1 MTTAAKS
8 LRKALF
14 THQNLKLATVILAG
28 CLTAMTG
35 SMIAPVL
42 SEIVEDLNLDPRWAG
57 LLVSLP
63 FFTFALFSPILGIL
77 ADRVGRLRVLTS
89 CLVTFALMGMVGA
102 VLPNLPLLLLSR
114 AVLGAASGGI
124 AAASMGIL
132 SSMYIGEARSRALG
146 YGISSLTLAN
156 ILFPLL
162 GAWVGAVRWQSAFG
176 LYGIG
181 LPVAVLAIL
190 TLGAQSPFS
199 KTAKQTTNQPES
211 RPISPNQKLGTLLK
225 QSPIPQIL
233 FVLWGTSALMFTM
246 VVYLPLYLRTTLG
259 TGIVFNGIALAGLG
273 IGAAIASLLATR
285 LIKRCGVGR
294 LVGTGLLTM
303 ALLLSLIPS
312 LPQVPLVL
320 LVGTGFGFTIGAVL
334 PSLYG
339 SLSLLAPAEL
349 QASVLAIAAGVGF
362 LGNFA
367 APVLLGSIWKNLGL
381 PAVFY
386 IAAVGAGAIAFF
398 SRGVA
403 FGK

>member
-8 LRKALF
+8 LRHTLLA
-14 THQNLKLATVILAG
+14 HQNLKLATVILAG

-35 SMIAPVL
+35 SMISPVL

-63 FFTFALFSPILGIL
+63 FFTFALFSPVLGIL
-77 ADRVGRLRVLTS
+77 ADRVGRLRVLTA
-89 CLVTFALMGMVGA
+89 CLVVFALMGMVGA

-114 AVLGAASGGI
+114 AVLGAASGGM

-132 SSMYIGEARSRALG
+132 SSLYTGEARSRALG

-162 GAWVGAVRWQSAFG
+162 GAWVGALHWQYAFG

-181 LPVAVLAIL
+181 LPVALLAML
-190 TLGAQSPFS
+190 TLSDRAPFS
-199 KTAKQTTNQPES
+199 KPAKETTNHSES

-225 QSPIPQIL
+225 QSPVPQLL
-233 FVLWGTSALMFTM
+233 FVLWGTSALMFAM

-285 LIKRCGVGR
+285 LIKRWGVRR
-294 LVGTGLLTM
+294 LVGAGLLFM

-312 LPQVPLVL
+312 LHQVPLVL
-320 LVGTGFGFTIGAVL
+320 LVGFGFGFSVGAVL

-339 SLSLLAPAEL
+339 CLSLLAPSEL
-349 QASVLAIAAGVGF
+349 QASVLAIAAGIGF
-362 LGNFA
+362 LGNFSS
-367 APVLLGSIWKNLGL
+367 PLLLGLVWKGLGL

-386 IAAVGAGAIAFF
+386 TAAVGAGAIALF
-398 SRGVA
+398 SRRVA